1 MCSQATH
8 HGDQLLQHGIPDV
21 PDRRAKA
28 VVAVLE
34 PLLCK
39 TIEMLSVR
47 TDSAT
52 AWMAYTYFTDS
63 VGRIVSAAQ
72 TSKYPFASAET
83 APPTF
88 PEIGSLE
95 RTLASTVS
103 FKRTQTVP
111 ALDFDAALREKWK
124 MMPVPSGSVGSG
136 LDLYSGIGALG
147 SVSDRS
153 GTSVKDLRKSWTT
166 AKSDRQ
172 TSGANP
178 KR

>member
-1 MCSQATH
+1 MGQATH
-8 HGDQLLQHGIPDV
+8 HGDQLLHHGIPDV

-34 PLLCK
+34 PLLQK
-39 TIEMLSVR
+39 TIEMLSLR

-52 AWMAYTYFTDS
+52 AWMAYAYFTDGVS
-63 VGRIVSAAQ
+63 RIASAAQ
-72 TSKYPFASAET
+72 SSKYAFALAET
-83 APPTF
+83 HSHAPLTF
-88 PEIGSLE
+88 PEIGSME

-124 MMPVPSGSVGSG
+124 MMPVPSGSVGSVV
-136 LDLYSGIGALG
+136 DLYALG
-147 SVSDRS
+147 SQSDRS
-153 GTSVKDLRKSWTT
+153 GTSVKDLRRSWTT
-166 AKSDRQ
+166 AKSSDR
-172 TSGANP
+172 SGT